1 MENLAAEIHWK
12 TLYLALPRGGVARA
26 FPSTDAYDDRLRTVR
41 FPHGIKCLEC
51 NSSELSYLTDRCFY
65 HCKNCRNQFS
75 LRQGTVFERSN
86 LTSRKW
92 FLGAE
97 LATTAHAMDKVQAIF
112 SISSVMM
119 RLSVAR
125 STAVRVR
132 RLIPQELLQCDG
144 GLLGQCISLEP
155 FEIPSFLS
163 AGTQEHL
170 IWLNERLAAER
181 RQSAAE

>member
-1 MENLAAEIHWK
+1 MIFIMENLAAEIRWK

-26 FPSTDAYDDRLRTVR
+26 FPSSDAYDHRLRAVR

-65 HCKNCRNQFS
+65 HCRDCRSQFS

-86 LTSRKW
+86 LMLRKW

-155 FEIPSFLS
+155 FEIPPFLTF
-163 AGTQEHL
+163 GTQEHL
-170 IWLNERLAAER
+170 FWLNEELNEKR
-181 RQSAAE
+181 R